1 MKHGKKWFAL
11 GITAVMSLSLLAGC
25 AGSSNGTETAG
36 SGANDTS
43 ASGREKVLNFG
54 CQMYDDGSLNFALT
68 PNGAW
73 NAMRYGITES
83 LFKFND
89 EMGTEPWLA
98 ESYTVNDA
106 HTEWVITLKDDI
118 HFSDGCQ
125 VTPSKVKECFEY
137 LKEVSEE
144 SSANA
149 EKYLEF
155 EAEITA
161 DDEANTLTIVTS
173 KPYNDLPGQLA
184 YPVMAVVDVE
194 HTEDFMNGVIGTG
207 PYMVNQ
213 FNGVG
218 VGYEMAANPNYYEEV
233 PYDKVNILFM
243 GDASAK
249 AMALESGQVDLVE
262 NITNVSDI
270 QKFQENPDFTVD
282 IATGVRCGFSWMNLD
297 GVLANDTLRQA
308 MVMAIDKEGIC
319 ESKTIGGLYTAG
331 ISVLPSNLDYG
342 YDELADPYP
351 YDPEGAKKLLDDAG
365 IVDTDGDG
373 IRELDGQN
381 INLRYVSY
389 ENRLLNEF
397 SDAHTQYLTE
407 IGIGVTAEYGSSDD
421 QWSKLAA
428 GDYDLNNNNWTT
440 VGTGDPLEYLG
451 NWYSETT
458 YCGYSNPEYDEL
470 YESLQNELDPE
481 RRKELVKEMQQIII
495 DDALVL
501 VDGYYNSS
509 MIYSNKSVGYAHI
522 HTADYYWI
530 TTEIVPAE

>member
-11 GITAVMSLSLLAGC
+11 GITVVMSLSLLSGC
-25 AGSSNGTETAG
+25 AGSSNGMETAE

-43 ASGREKVLNFG
+43 ASGGEKVLNFG

-106 HTEWVITLKDDI
+106 HTEWVITLRDDI
-118 HFSDGCQ
+118 YFSDGCQ

-194 HTEDFMNGVIGTG
+194 HTEDFMNDIIGTG

-218 VGYEMAANPNYYEEV
+218 VGYEMAPNPNYYEEV
-233 PYDKVNILFM
+233 PYDTVKTVKLIL
-243 GDASAK
+243 S
-249 AMALESGQVDLVE
+249 LVMTHLKY
-262 NITNVSDI
+262 II
-270 QKFQENPDFTVD
+270 
-282 IATGVRCGFSWMNLD
+282 ML
-297 GVLANDTLRQA
+297 
-308 MVMAIDKEGIC
+308 M
-319 ESKTIGGLYTAG
+319 
-331 ISVLPSNLDYG
+331 
-342 YDELADPYP
+342 
-351 YDPEGAKKLLDDAG
+351 KL
-365 IVDTDGDG
+365 
-373 IRELDGQN
+373 
-381 INLRYVSY
+381 
-389 ENRLLNEF
+389 
-397 SDAHTQYLTE
+397 
-407 IGIGVTAEYGSSDD
+407 
-421 QWSKLAA
+421 
-428 GDYDLNNNNWTT
+428 
-440 VGTGDPLEYLG
+440 
-451 NWYSETT
+451 
-458 YCGYSNPEYDEL
+458 
-470 YESLQNELDPE
+470 
-481 RRKELVKEMQQIII
+481 
-495 DDALVL
+495 
-501 VDGYYNSS
+501 
-509 MIYSNKSVGYAHI
+509 
-522 HTADYYWI
+522 
-530 TTEIVPAE
+530 